1 MGLHGFARNKAFR
14 IKQRPENRIVL
25 FFADDEE
32 TYKQYPFRF
41 RLEVEYCL
49 PQKKKEIQVKWIV
62 YNDSVEKNMYFS
74 IGGHPGFVYQVED
87 KKQNAVCLL
96 DKQGS
101 KWVQRQEIE
110 TGLLGEDGLLTG
122 EKEKVLVTSGRF
134 SALDAIVKYKTVL
147 IQDEQV
153 RGLALCDSNGNHY
166 IKVMSDAPVW
176 GIWSVED
183 EKANY
188 VCLEPWYGICDEYGY
203 TGEFARRP
211 YTMCIA
217 PEEKWEG
224 GYTNCVV

>member
-1 MGLHGFARNKAFR
+1 M
-14 IKQRPENRIVL
+14 
-25 FFADDEE
+25 
-32 TYKQYPFRF
+32 
-41 RLEVEYCL
+41 EYCL

-224 GYTNCVV
+224 GYTICVV